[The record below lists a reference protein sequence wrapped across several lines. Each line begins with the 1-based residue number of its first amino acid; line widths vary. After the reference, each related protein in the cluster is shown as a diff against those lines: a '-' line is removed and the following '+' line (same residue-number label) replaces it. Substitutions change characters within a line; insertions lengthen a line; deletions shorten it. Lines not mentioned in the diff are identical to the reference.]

1 MTKNHYEIIICGA
14 GMIGLTFA
22 LLMAEKKIK
31 VCIIDKNNKK
41 LLFAQQDSRTTAIS
55 QGSHR
60 IFRKLGIWEKL
71 KNEFQPINQIFV
83 SEGLGSLDLN
93 FDYKNLKEGPLG
105 FIVDNK
111 LIKKTL
117 LNEVSKSKYISFK
130 YDTEIIDINNEDID
144 NSFIETKNLNLY
156 FKMLVAA
163 DGRFSRTRYHANI
176 KYYYHDYQQ
185 TAFVFNISHS
195 KKHHGV
201 ALERFF
207 PTGPLAI
214 LPVHNSKINQSSIVW
229 TIDTIL
235 ANDEVFKENFK
246 EEFKKKYDN
255 FFGKLISLSEVK
267 KYPLNVFSCYD
278 IFKKNIVLIGDAC
291 QAIHPIAGQGFNL
304 GLRDAFILAETLS
317 KSKELGLE
325 PFNLNLMKSYENMRK
340 LDKTLLVNATHNLNG
355 LFSGSGKFKSL
366 FRKTG
371 LRIFSQSSFL
381 KNQSMLFAMG
391 LRNLEA

>member
-1 MTKNHYEIIICGA
+1 MTKNHHEIIICGA

-22 LLMAEKKIK
+22 LLMAKKKIK
-31 VCIIDKNNKK
+31 VCIVDKNDKR

-83 SEGLGSLDLN
+83 SEGLGSHDLN
-93 FDYKNLKEGPLG
+93 FDYKNLTEGPLG
-105 FIVDNK
+105 FIVENK
-111 LIKKTL
+111 RIKKTL

-130 YDTEIIDINNEDID
+130 HGTEIININNEDID
-144 NSFIETKNLNLY
+144 NSFIETKNSNLY
-156 FKMLVAA
+156 FKILVAA

-176 KYYYHDYQQ
+176 KYYYHDYKQ

-195 KKHHGV
+195 KRHNGV

-214 LPVHNSKINQSSIVW
+214 LPVNNSKINQSSIVW
-229 TIDTIL
+229 TVDTIV
-235 ANDEVFKENFK
+235 ATDKKFKQNFK
-246 EEFKKKYDN
+246 KEFEKKYDN

-278 IFKKNIVLIGDAC
+278 IFKKNIILIGDAC

-304 GLRDAFILAETLS
+304 GLRDAFVLAETLE
-317 KSKELGLE
+317 KSRELGLE
-325 PFNLNLMKSYENMRK
+325 PFNLNVMKSYENKRK
-340 LDKTLLVNATHNLNG
+340 MDKTLLVNATHNLNS

-371 LRIFSQSSFL
+371 LRIFSQSNFL

>member
-1 MTKNHYEIIICGA
+1 MTKNHHEIIICGA

-22 LLMAEKKIK
+22 LLMAQKKIK
-31 VCIIDKNNKK
+31 VSIIDKSDKK
-41 LLFAQQDSRTTAIS
+41 LLFTQQDNRTTAIS
-55 QGSHR
+55 QGSYR
-60 IFRKLGIWEKL
+60 IYRKLGIWKKL
-71 KNEFQPINQIFV
+71 RNEFQPINQIFV
-83 SEGLGSLDLN
+83 SEGLGSHDIN
-93 FDYKNLKEGPLG
+93 FDQKNLKEGPLG
-105 FIVDNK
+105 FIVDNN

-130 YDTEIIDINNEDID
+130 HCTEIFNINNEDID
-144 NSFIETKNLNLY
+144 NSFIETKDFKLY

-163 DGRFSRTRYHANI
+163 DGRFSKTRYHANI

-214 LPVHNSKINQSSIVW
+214 LPVKNLKINQSSIVW
-229 TIDTIL
+229 TVDSGVANNDT
-235 ANDEVFKENFK
+235 FKKNFRK
-246 EEFKKKYDN
+246 EFEKKYDN

-267 KYPLNVFSCYD
+267 EYPLNVFSCYD
-278 IFKKNIVLIGDAC
+278 IFKKNVVLIGDAC

-304 GLRDAFILAETLS
+304 GLRDAFILAETIE
-317 KSKELGLE
+317 KSIELGLE
-325 PFNLNLMKSYENMRK
+325 PFNLNLMKSYENKRK
-340 LDKTLLVNATHNLNG
+340 IDKTLLVNSTHNLNS
-355 LFSGSGKFKSL
+355 LFSGSGKLKSL

-371 LRIFSQSSFL
+371 LRIFSQSNFL